1 MRKNKAVLF
10 ALTCSLMLGTFT
22 PAAYAAGA
30 DVPSVEVILEESAE
44 DPNINTSIESGD
56 EDSVYMPNEDN
67 FVQETGT
74 TDDNPVLE
82 SRPTESAAAVKG
94 DGVEKGVSS
103 FTERI
108 LYTTYDQESDP
119 KQYLDNSVTIDGTEY
134 ELKET
139 GQPVYIKQE
148 EIVPQKMSYETEVFT
163 GNENEYLPDET
174 ITQDGITY
182 QLVSKELVEQT
193 AQERSEYRET
203 VVEYKGVEAGIVL
216 PQEKEIN
223 FTDVDTKQEITT
235 TLPYVKEQVVAERWS
250 EDFTFPI
257 TISGYDADV
266 FVLNGKEVP
275 KDANL
280 MDYADDFLEILHL
293 DPESYRISAI
303 EWNGGSYEEDGVIKR
318 NATASGSKYI
328 RDINV
333 TYGGT
338 VTLPSIVGK
347 VWNCMYEEA
356 IPENE
361 RVLYTMAVDATY
373 GSTVQTA
380 EVTVDSGFLD
390 TLIGYITAAYEAVV
404 EAFREHP
411 VISSIPLIAFAALIA
426 FLITKKVKN
435 RCIYNKELK
444 CPYKKRTKDTCKACV
459 HYRNRQKV

>member
-10 ALTCSLMLGTFT
+10 ALTCSLVLGAFT

-30 DVPSVEVILEESAE
+30 DVPSAEVILEETVE
-44 DPNINTSIESGD
+44 EPDIITSIETEDTVDDSHENDPSSNVDVVID
-56 EDSVYMPNEDN
+56 EP
-67 FVQETGT
+67 VQK
-74 TDDNPVLE
+74 
-82 SRPTESAAAVKG
+82 SRPAESAAAVKG
-94 DGVEKGVSS
+94 DGVEEGVSS

-108 LYTTYDQESDP
+108 LYTTYDRESDP
-119 KQYLDNSVTIDGTEY
+119 KQYLDDSVTIDGTEY

-148 EIVPQKMSYETEVFT
+148 EIVPKQMFYETEVFT
-163 GNENEYLPDET
+163 GDEAEYLPDET
-174 ITQDGITY
+174 VTQDGVTY
-182 QLVSKELVEQT
+182 QLISKELIEQT
-193 AQERSEYRET
+193 AQERSEYKET

-216 PQEKEIN
+216 PQEKEIT

-235 TLPYVKEQVVAERWS
+235 TLPYVKEQVVAEHWS
-250 EDFTFPI
+250 EDFEFPI

-275 KDANL
+275 KDADL

-293 DPESYRISAI
+293 DPESYKITSI
-303 EWNGGSYEEDGVIKR
+303 TLGDSYEEDGVVKR
-318 NATASGSKYI
+318 KATATGSKYV

-347 VWNCMYEEA
+347 VWSCMYEEA
-356 IPENE
+356 IPDDQ
-361 RVLYTMAVDATY
+361 RVMYTMAVDATY
-373 GSTVQTA
+373 ESAVQTA

-411 VISSIPLIAFAALIA
+411 VISSIPLIAIAALIA
-426 FLITKKVKN
+426 FLITRKVKN

-444 CPYKKRTKDTCKACV
+444 CPYKKRTKDTCKSCV